1 MSDGKCIGGGYPS
14 TKEYDVQE
22 GDSMK
27 GVVLLRLYT
36 NRFFHVRTAGRRL
49 GQAARRTDDTPMVS
63 GRFRSPT
70 KERTKDLQ
78 KAVEKLAEQGN
89 RQTMKIALKRRRP
102 NSGKT
107 LPKQEN
113 RLTMKIALKRR
124 RRPNSGKTLPKRES
138 RLTKEFS
145 GRRQRQDG
153 PDVDKA
159 ENNTKDERI
168 YTT

>member
-1 MSDGKCIGGGYPS
+1 MSDGKCIGGGYPP

-49 GQAARRTDDTPMVS
+49 GRAARRTNDTPMVS
-63 GRFRSPT
+63 GQFRSPT

-107 LPKQEN
+107 LPK
-113 RLTMKIALKRR
+113 
-124 RRPNSGKTLPKRES
+124 RES
-138 RLTKEFS
+138 RQTKEFS
-145 GRRQRQDG
+145 GRNSARMARTL
-153 PDVDKA
+153 
-159 ENNTKDERI
+159 TKQK
-168 YTT
+168 TTPRTNEFTQHNPNHIIH

>member
-1 MSDGKCIGGGYPS
+1 MSDGKCIGGGYPP

-49 GQAARRTDDTPMVS
+49 GRAARRTDDTPMVS
-63 GRFRSPT
+63 GRFRSLT

-89 RQTMKIALKRRRP
+89 RQTMKIALKRRR
-102 NSGKT
+102 
-107 LPKQEN
+107 
-113 RLTMKIALKRR
+113 
-124 RRPNSGKTLPKRES
+124 RPTSGKTLPKRES

>member
-1 MSDGKCIGGGYPS
+1 MEQRHPMSDGKCIGGGYPP

-49 GQAARRTDDTPMVS
+49 GRAARRTNDTPMVS

-107 LPKQEN
+107 LPK
-113 RLTMKIALKRR
+113 
-124 RRPNSGKTLPKRES
+124 RES

-145 GRRQRQDG
+145 GRNSARMARTL
-153 PDVDKA
+153 
-159 ENNTKDERI
+159 TKQK
-168 YTT
+168 TTPRTNEFTQHNPNHIIH

>member
-1 MSDGKCIGGGYPS
+1 
-14 TKEYDVQE
+14 
-22 GDSMK
+22 
-27 GVVLLRLYT
+27 
-36 NRFFHVRTAGRRL
+36 
-49 GQAARRTDDTPMVS
+49 
-63 GRFRSPT
+63 
-70 KERTKDLQ
+70 
-78 KAVEKLAEQGN
+78 
-89 RQTMKIALKRRRP
+89 MKIALKRRRP

-107 LPKQEN
+107 LLKRES
-113 RLTMKIALKRR
+113 RLTMEIALKRR

>member
-1 MSDGKCIGGGYPS
+1 
-14 TKEYDVQE
+14 
-22 GDSMK
+22 MK

-49 GQAARRTDDTPMVS
+49 GRAARRTDDTPMVS
-63 GRFRSPT
+63 GRFRSLT

-107 LPKQEN
+107 LPKRESRQ
-113 RLTMKIALKRR
+113 TMEIALKR